1 MGTPGLTMLA
11 QRSAAARCKCDGGSV
26 APRSNPSRSTP
37 VRTATTLPL
46 LALAL
51 LLPATSG
58 AQEARARPTFERRA
72 APREDTARAVHLL
85 ERATWGVRREEL
97 AEVLR
102 TGTDIWLERQ
112 LHPERIPDDALA
124 ARLARFPAAL
134 ASPAELI
141 RDYPR
146 RAAIRDTAQ
155 RAVPRGDS
163 ASGTMMDGAPR
174 ARRRSRAMPRRDSAQ
189 AMNEAAPGTGRR
201 SGGMPPQRILADL
214 AGARLQR
221 AVYTERQLEDVMADF
236 WFNHFNVFFGKGADR
251 YLVGDYERSAIRPHV
266 FGRFRDMLGA
276 TAEHP
281 AMLVYL
287 DNARSRAADST
298 RQAPGRRA
306 SGINENYARELMELH
321 TLGVDG
327 GYTQRDVGEVAR
339 AFTGWT
345 VGGYGGGRGGG
356 RPRFVFRRAIHDTGA
371 KTVLGRTL
379 PAGRGMEDGA
389 EVLDLLARHPA
400 TARHVAR
407 KLAGRFVADEPPAR
421 LVDELAAVFTRTDGD
436 LRAVTRALFRSPEF
450 AQSRGAKTRTPFE
463 FVAGTL
469 RATDAELRPSRP
481 VLQTLRQLGHL
492 PYAST
497 APTGYAHTAAEWTG
511 GGAMLARMNFALAL
525 ADGGMQGVRIAPAR
539 LVAPGTDPAAQLAAL
554 LLPGRDTGTLA
565 RAVAEDVA
573 KLPPEQR
580 TRRAMALILGSPAF
594 QRH

>member
-1 MGTPGLTMLA
+1 M
-11 QRSAAARCKCDGGSV
+11 
-26 APRSNPSRSTP
+26 
-37 VRTATTLPL
+37 RTASILPL

-51 LLPATSG
+51 LLPAASA

-72 APREDTARAVHLL
+72 ASREDTARAVHLL

-102 TGTDIWLERQ
+102 TGTDAWLERQ

-155 RAVPRGDS
+155 RAMQAGRRSRAMPGDS
-163 ASGTMMDGAPR
+163 ARGAMMNEAPR
-174 ARRRSRAMPRRDSAQ
+174 ARRRSRAMPQRDSAQ
-189 AMNEAAPGTGRR
+189 AMNDAAPRNGRR
-201 SGGMPPQRILADL
+201 YEGMPPQRILADL

-266 FGRFRDMLGA
+266 FGRFRDLLGA

-298 RQAPGRRA
+298 RQSPGRRA

-356 RPRFVFRRAIHDTGA
+356 GPRFVFRRTIHDTGA

-379 PAGRGMEDGA
+379 PAGRGVEDGG
-389 EVLDLLARHPA
+389 EVLDLLARHPS
-400 TARHVAR
+400 TARHIAR
-407 KLAGRFVADEPPAR
+407 KLAGRFVADEPPPR

-450 AQSRGAKTRTPFE
+450 AQARGAKTRTPFE

-525 ADGGMQGVRIAPAR
+525 AAGEMQGVRIAPAR
-539 LVAPGTDPAAQLAAL
+539 LVAPGADPAAQLAAL
-554 LLPGRDTGTLA
+554 LLPSRDTGALA

>member
-1 MGTPGLTMLA
+1 
-11 QRSAAARCKCDGGSV
+11 
-26 APRSNPSRSTP
+26 
-37 VRTATTLPL
+37 
-46 LALAL
+46 
-51 LLPATSG
+51 
-58 AQEARARPTFERRA
+58 
-72 APREDTARAVHLL
+72 
-85 ERATWGVRREEL
+85 
-97 AEVLR
+97 
-102 TGTDIWLERQ
+102 
-112 LHPERIPDDALA
+112 
-124 ARLARFPAAL
+124 
-134 ASPAELI
+134 
-141 RDYPR
+141 
-146 RAAIRDTAQ
+146 
-155 RAVPRGDS
+155 
-163 ASGTMMDGAPR
+163 
-174 ARRRSRAMPRRDSAQ
+174 
-189 AMNEAAPGTGRR
+189 AMNGTRR
-201 SGGMPPQRILADL
+201 GMPPQRILADL

-266 FGRFRDMLGA
+266 FGRFRDLLGA
-276 TAEHP
+276 TARHP

-298 RQAPGRRA
+298 RQAGRA

-345 VGGYGGGRGGG
+345 VGRGGG
-356 RPRFVFRRAIHDTGA
+356 GPRFVFRRALHDARA

-379 PAGRGMEDGA
+379 SAGRGEEDGG
-389 EVLDLLARHPA
+389 EVLDLLARHPS
-400 TARHVAR
+400 TTRHVAR

-450 AQSRGAKTRTPFE
+450 ARSRGAKTRTPFE

-481 VLQTLRQLGHL
+481 VLQTLRELGHM

-525 ADGGMQGVRIAPAR
+525 AGGGMQGVRIDPER
-539 LVAPGTDPAAQLAAL
+539 LVASGADPATRLAAL
-554 LLPGRDTGTLA
+554 LLPGRDTGALA

-580 TRRAMALILGSPAF
+580 TARAMALILGSPAF